1 MVGVWVWVF
10 VCMGVWMGG
19 VLQDATTTCSLCWI
33 SLCAACLYII
43 TRPDSQLLCTRVY
56 YFMWFSLTWSS
67 ATLWWQLNACNC
79 SMFCACTRSGTPHN
93 VVHFLVMV
101 LVFARVLVC
110 RWDDVTS
117 SIVPGCTVMVVLDI
131 PWSRVRVMVLACCGI
146 MVRVFT
152 GS

>member
-1 MVGVWVWVF
+1 MAVK
-10 VCMGVWMGG
+10 CM
-19 VLQDATTTCSLCWI
+19 
-33 SLCAACLYII
+33 Y
-43 TRPDSQLLCTRVY
+43 LLHVMRVY
-56 YFMWFSLTWSS
+56 SVRL
-67 ATLWWQLNACNC
+67 APQCRA
-79 SMFCACTRSGTPHN
+79 
-93 VVHFLVMV
+93 FLVMV

-146 MVRVFT
+146 MVMVFT